1 MMIQILSLL
10 VVFLLTVDQCTTAA
24 VQGNHIALKVFNTN
38 SFIIETSRDKRCI
51 SPTTNV
57 TTKTPYIQIL
67 QGRDGRDGIQGP
79 PGLAGTPGRDGTNG
93 KDGSKGD
100 KGESGPQGP
109 PGQSNG
115 GVVFTR
121 WGRTTCP
128 TTNDTELLYK
138 GIAAGSH
145 YSQSGG
151 GANYICLPDKPEF
164 LSYIPGA
171 SQYQS
176 YIYGAEYQ
184 SYINSGP
191 FSQLNDHNVPCVVCY
206 VSTRVSYLMIPA
218 KITCPKT
225 WTTEYQGYLMTE
237 RYSHRR
243 NAVYEC
249 VDKDPESIPGSI
261 ANKNGALFYHVQ
273 AQCNGLLCPP
283 YDKEKELACVVCTK

>member
-1 MMIQILSLL
+1 MIQILSLL
-10 VVFLLTVDQCTTAA
+10 VVILLTVEQCTTAA
-24 VQGNHIALKVFNTN
+24 VQGSHIVLKVFNTN
-38 SFIIETSRDKRCI
+38 SFIIETSRDKRCT
-51 SPTTNV
+51 SPMTNV
-57 TTKTPYIQIL
+57 TTNTPYIQIL

-79 PGLAGTPGRDGTNG
+79 PGPAGMSGRDGTNG

-100 KGESGPQGP
+100 KGEPGPR
-109 PGQSNG
+109 NG

-138 GIAAGSH
+138 GKAAGS
-145 YSQSGG
+145 SWDQTGG

-164 LSYIPGA
+164 LSYTPA
-171 SQYQS
+171 ESKQQS

-184 SYINSGP
+184 SNEGGNNGP
-191 FSQLNDHNVPCVVCY
+191 LASLNEHNVPCVVCY

-237 RYSHRR
+237 RYDLKN
-243 NAVYEC
+243 NAVHEC
-249 VDKDPESIPGSI
+249 VDKDAESIPGS
-261 ANKNGALFYHVQ
+261 AGNTNGALFYHIQ
-273 AQCNGLLCPP
+273 ATCNGLLCPP
-283 YDKEKELACVVCTK
+283 YDQEKELACVVCTK